1 MPCSATSRTCR
12 TGTVDP
18 PTCSEQSAGKARSHR
33 QEVERQR
40 DRQGDRDR
48 ERRERDKETDR
59 ERRERDKET
68 PAVNKALAKPDR
80 TDRG

>member
-1 MPCSATSRTCR
+1 MLCHFKDLPYGYRGPS
-12 TGTVDP
+12 
-18 PTCSEQSAGKARSHR
+18 TCSEQSAGKARSHR

-48 ERRERDKETDR
+48 ERRERDKET
-59 ERRERDKET
+59 